1 VETVPDHVS
10 ELFLAG
16 SQCDVVVK
24 GRVAQAV
31 VQQHVESTELLQEAQ
46 RQARDLSGTPLQ
58 KEMISLVANTRNE
71 VMFVSWTNAHQSV
84 RLGRIASLDAS
95 DRVKPSYA
103 MHVPECSFVGAQ
115 IVVTDTGVR
124 MNLRKKDGRQEMPA
138 WCILLR
144 DYLNLRLFQGP
155 LLPRASVK
163 CVVCVAAEAN
173 GAPEHA
179 AAMQH
184 RFPEYFGCK
193 KCLLIW
199 HKACAQVYYGG
210 FTEVA
215 FTCPLCASD
224 AEDDDAVSADAET

>member
-1 VETVPDHVS
+1 MPSVILWS
-10 ELFLAG
+10 
-16 SQCDVVVK
+16 
-24 GRVAQAV
+24 R
-31 VQQHVESTELLQEAQ
+31 VESTELLQEAQ
-46 RQARDLSGTPLQ
+46 PQARDLSRIQLQ
-58 KEMISLVANTRNE
+58 KEMISLVATTSNE

-103 MHVPECSFVGAQ
+103 MHVPEGSFIGAQ

-144 DYLNLRLFQGP
+144 DYLNLQLFSGP

-179 AAMQH
+179 AAMQD

-224 AEDDDAVSADAET
+224 AEGDDAVSDDAET